1 MHQRE
6 YSMTLT
12 STLIFTHKNPARD
25 NVEHIS
31 KHAGLAI
38 TSYPKQFSFK
48 KGRIKSISSLFS
60 SFSIGSR
67 RTYSSKEKSVLHFK
81 VVSSA
86 CFSWVPE
93 KWTADCYTTEKRY
106 SVHARWLHKT
116 TLTRIIYSSEEHK
129 YLQST
134 SSIEYHL
141 LNACY
146 TSIFICN
153 FDLHYTFFSQVLHL
167 NFLWMVSL

>member
-1 MHQRE
+1 
-6 YSMTLT
+6 MTLT

-25 NVEHIS
+25 NVGHVS
-31 KHAGLAI
+31 KYASLAI

-86 CFSWVPE
+86 CSSWVPGN
-93 KWTADCYTTEKRY
+93 WIADCYTTEKRY
-106 SVHARWLHKT
+106 SMHARWRHRAA
-116 TLTRIIYSSEEHK
+116 LTRITYTSEEHK
-129 YLQST
+129 YLWST
-134 SSIEYHL
+134 SSKEYHL

-153 FDLHYTFFSQVLHL
+153 FDLHYMFFL
-167 NFLWMVSL
+167 